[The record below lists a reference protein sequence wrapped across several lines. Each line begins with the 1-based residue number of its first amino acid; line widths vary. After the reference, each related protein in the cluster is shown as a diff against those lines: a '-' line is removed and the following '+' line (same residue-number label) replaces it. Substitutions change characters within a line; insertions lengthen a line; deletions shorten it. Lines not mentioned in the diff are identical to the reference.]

1 MNGNIFL
8 SSTVCVMLL
17 QTRKRRYFVLWSTGI
32 FEYFSSSAKR
42 PQDYLKTVDLNDCE
56 DMVAP
61 ITLQG
66 RENIIRLTI
75 NQGDKVCVILCIY
88 ACCTCTYVSKV
99 MKHMY

>member
-1 MNGNIFL
+1 MYMF
-8 SSTVCVMLL
+8 LL

-42 PQDYLKTVDLNDCE
+42 PQDYLKTVDLNECE

-75 NQGDKVCVILCIY
+75 NQGDKVQCVYDFVNKLLKY
-88 ACCTCTYVSKV
+88 
-99 MKHMY
+99 